1 MWLRREGTAE
11 AGRAVQVI
19 MPVGEWKREA
29 MPIGYIRKYDEGELQ
44 ALPTADLKSLQALR
58 KNRPLFRRPLSV

>member
-1 MWLRREGTAE
+1 M
-11 AGRAVQVI
+11 QVI